1 MDRRKFVST
10 LGLGSAAALAAG
22 CSPQDCG
29 PAGETDGQTYR
40 WRMVTTWPK
49 NYPGVGTGPERFAQL
64 VEAMSG
70 GQMRIR
76 VYGAGD
82 LVPAFETFDA
92 VSQGGAEMGHGAS
105 YYWRGKHPATP
116 FFTAVPFGLNAQEM
130 NAWISRGGGQK
141 LWDDLY
147 AGFNLKPF
155 RAGCTGTQMA
165 GWYNKEINSLADLR
179 GLRIRIPGLGGE
191 VMRKVGATPVQL
203 PGGEVYTAMQTG
215 AIDAAEWVGPYN
227 DITFGFQRIARYYY
241 YPGWQE
247 PGPLLELII
256 NLEKW
261 QALPPRLQTII
272 ETAALAVNQEVYDE
286 YTERNAAALEELVDK
301 HKVQLRR
308 LPDDVIDALKVASDE
323 VLEALVA
330 GNAQAEAVYESYR
343 AFEKRAVAYHA
354 IAEEAYYQIRTRTR
368 DL

>member
-1 MDRRKFVST
+1 MDRRKFVAA
-10 LGLGSAAALAAG
+10 LGLGSAATLAG
-22 CSPQDCG
+22 CGPQEECVPG
-29 PAGETDGQTYR
+29 LAEGEQTYR
-40 WRMVTTWPK
+40 WRMVTSWPK
-49 NYPGVGTGPERFAQL
+49 NYPGVGTGPERFAEL
-64 VEAMSG
+64 VEKMSG

-76 VYGAGD
+76 VYGAGE

-92 VSQGGAEMGHGAS
+92 VSQGNAEMGHGAS

-130 NAWISRGGGQK
+130 NAWISRGGGQQ
-141 LWDDLY
+141 LWDSLY
-147 AGFNLKPF
+147 EGFNLKPF

-191 VMRKVGATPVQL
+191 VMRRVGANPVQL

-247 PGPLLELII
+247 PGPLLELLI
-256 NLEKW
+256 NLHKW
-261 QALPPRLQTII
+261 NALPPRLQTII

-286 YTERNAAALEELVDK
+286 YTERNAAALEELTTR

-308 LPDDVIDALKVASDE
+308 LPDDVIIALKKASDE
-323 VLEALVA
+323 VLAELVA
-330 GNAQAEAVYESYR
+330 GNAQAEEVYASYR
-343 AFEKRAVAYHA
+343 AFEKRAVPYHA
-354 IAEEAYYQIRTRTR
+354 IAEEAYYQIRTLT
-368 DL
+368 LSE